1 MSRNMSNP
9 NSLLNFTEYFREE
22 HDVWVMCLIPGQV
35 AINFEV
41 SPGHQTV
48 FSVPNTGDPYNLTQR
63 FPWDAIK
70 RSTDLRH
77 FVSGRAEP
85 ALRLMTP
92 TEVEAH
98 FAKKAERLG
107 LANAAAAKQVAER
120 RRQEMYSRQGPTQR
134 DRVDPVTP
142 LEDEIEEKP
151 VRQDQLIQPRI
162 IHLCRQVASDI
173 PDNDRMPAAQFL
185 DELESIEGSLSI
197 DDMQYLVGNGRYR
210 SIIRWAD
217 VRMKAM
223 FSGEE
228 SSAESA
234 IIEDDIPETRIGVR

>member
-1 MSRNMSNP
+1 MSRNMNNP
-9 NSLLNFTEYFREE
+9 NSLLNFTEYFKDE
-22 HDVWVMCLIPGQV
+22 HDVWVMCLVPGQV

-48 FSVPNTGDPYNLTQR
+48 FCVPNTGDPYNLTQR

-77 FVSGRAEP
+77 FVSGRPEP
-85 ALRLMTP
+85 ALRLMSP
-92 TEVEAH
+92 EEAEAH

-107 LANAAAAKQVAER
+107 LANAAAAKQAAEKR
-120 RRQEMYSRQGPTQR
+120 RREMYTRQGPTDKSR
-134 DRVDPVTP
+134 IDPVTP

-185 DELESIEGSLSI
+185 DELESIEGSLSV

-223 FSGEE
+223 FTGEE
-228 SSAESA
+228 SPGEST
-234 IIEDDIPETRIGVR
+234 IIEDNIPDSRIDVR